1 MFSKEESKE
10 HNLIFWNGFNIYM
23 TKIRSS
29 NGRKI
34 NWLNY
39 SSDAKTIFIRL
50 EVDAKSSK
58 LCFDIQHKDDDLRA
72 IIYEQMTE
80 LKIVMEE
87 ITIEEPQWIENY
99 YYLNKQY
106 ISRICWETKSFNFHK
121 DEDQQ
126 KIYDYLK
133 EKLIRFDKFYQEYK
147 EILIAL
153 TN

>member
-1 MFSKEESKE
+1 
-10 HNLIFWNGFNIYM
+10 
-23 TKIRSS
+23 
-29 NGRKI
+29 
-34 NWLNY
+34 
-39 SSDAKTIFIRL
+39 
-50 EVDAKSSK
+50 
-58 LCFDIQHKDDDLRA
+58 
-72 IIYEQMTE
+72 MTE
-80 LKIVMEE
+80 LKMVMEE

>member
-1 MFSKEESKE
+1 MCYKA
-10 HNLIFWNGFNIYM
+10 
-23 TKIRSS
+23 
-29 NGRKI
+29 
-34 NWLNY
+34 
-39 SSDAKTIFIRL
+39 DIFIYL
-50 EVDAKSSK
+50 FNF
-58 LCFDIQHKDDDLRA
+58 L
-72 IIYEQMTE
+72 IIPS
-80 LKIVMEE
+80 L
-87 ITIEEPQWIENY
+87 